1 MGTMPCPA
9 TYTGRWAPEDKD
21 LYTPADL
28 LSHAALTFLS
38 KPAEAR
44 SSIVHGKKK
53 MQASSM
59 SNIHAT
65 EEDGGQ
71 QSEVTEQSIIN
82 TIISILRESKG
93 TATVAATVVALYKTD
108 TRNKDFVKNQLGIT
122 VVALLERH
130 PTHFALDAAKH
141 LVALSSDETSAHV
154 FTMDEISR
162 HNHKEDAWIV
172 VNDEVYNITEFVRTH
187 WGWNAAGS
195 ALFCLFKCITIL
207 L

>member
-1 MGTMPCPA
+1 M
-9 TYTGRWAPEDKD
+9 
-21 LYTPADL
+21 TP
-28 LSHAALTFLS
+28 
-38 KPAEAR
+38 
-44 SSIVHGKKK
+44 
-53 MQASSM
+53 
-59 SNIHAT
+59 NIHAIAA
-65 EEDGGQ
+65 DGGQ
-71 QSEVTEQSIIN
+71 QLEVTEQSIIN

-108 TRNKDFVKNQLGIT
+108 TRNKDFVKNELGIT

-154 FTMDEISR
+154 FTMEEVAR

-172 VNDEVYNITEFVRTH
+172 VNVRTH

-195 ALFCLFKCITIL
+195 ALCCLFKCTICYNL
-207 L
+207 